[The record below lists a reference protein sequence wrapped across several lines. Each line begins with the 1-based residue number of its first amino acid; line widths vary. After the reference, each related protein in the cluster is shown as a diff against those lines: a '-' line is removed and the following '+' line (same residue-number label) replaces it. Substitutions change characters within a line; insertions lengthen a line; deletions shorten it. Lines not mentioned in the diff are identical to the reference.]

1 MTLWCVVVVVEY
13 GWRAMTCDCIVG
25 VQWPRWARPDLGVL
39 LLAGELTCAVM
50 RCSVYVLWVEGL

>member
-1 MTLWCVVVVVEY
+1 
-13 GWRAMTCDCIVG
+13 MTCGCIVG

-50 RCSVYVLWVEGL
+50 RCSVFVLWVDWFMSGPSEARCE